1 MTRVRATTLGVLLM
15 IAMLLA
21 ACSTSTDQSSTT
33 TGAGASSPSGPTLDR
48 IKKTG
53 TIRDCIDPEFPPE
66 IYNDKSGN
74 PTGLD
79 IDLIQEMAKA
89 LNAKVE
95 YVKTDFA
102 GLIAGLQANK
112 CDIELSGTTPRAKR
126 ALAATFAKDYLVAIV
141 GAVVRG
147 DYQKTTMAQLNDPS
161 VRFCDQE
168 ATLAQFAQETYFPK
182 AKAVNLKGADE
193 CFLQVL
199 GGQADITITD
209 SNVAF
214 GFTTAH
220 PQLKAI
226 LMENGG
232 LAASPS
238 APAVQLGDYGFKFW
252 IDVWLREFIDN
263 GNYAPIY
270 KKYFGVFPDIQQLL
284 IQRGGL

>member
-1 MTRVRATTLGVLLM
+1 MIRVRATTIGVLLM
-15 IAMLLA
+15 IAMVLA
-21 ACSTSTDQSSTT
+21 ACSTSTATST
-33 TGAGASSPSGPTLDR
+33 TGAGASSPSGSTLDR

-53 TIRDCIDPEFPPE
+53 ILRDCIDPEFPPE
-66 IYNDKSGN
+66 IFNDKSGN

-147 DYQKTTMAQLNDPS
+147 DYQKTSMAQLNDPS